1 MEIRDAL
8 HGSIALDPGE
18 VSVVES
24 PFFQRL
30 RRIKQLGFAET
41 AFPSATHTRFV
52 HSLGAMHVA
61 TQAFD
66 NIFPDEDERSK
77 LARFRKVV
85 RLAALLHD
93 VGHGPLSHT
102 SESAMP
108 NVAKLS
114 IPLAHYR
121 NLKRQATHEDYTLK
135 IVLDSELTQRL
146 DKAGKRTGFSA
157 IHVAAL
163 MQPEIELKD
172 DFFRE
177 RLDGE
182 IVDFRPLL
190 EQLISSELDCDRM
203 DYLRRDSHYLGVSY
217 GQYDY
222 DWIIANLCP
231 YVSSGK
237 VHLALKHRAV
247 TAFEDFLISRFHMF
261 LMIYFHHKSVIYD
274 RMLNEYFKS
283 TDSHYEIPSDLEL
296 YLNCVDSE
304 LMSHLGTS
312 SNRWAKRI
320 TERKPYTVLI
330 ELPSGLTDSS
340 PDHDLFTTVEAK
352 LKKQGI
358 HYLKETSTSELSKYI
373 DSGKKPLFVRYDN
386 YYTDPKFIPMTQYSD
401 LFDRYK
407 KRRSVSRIYI
417 DETEGKRFKN
427 H

>member
-8 HGSIALDPGE
+8 HGSIALDPTE

-24 PFFQRL
+24 PYFQRL

-66 NIFPDEDERSK
+66 NLFPDEDERYK
-77 LARFRKVV
+77 LLRFRKLV

-102 SESAMP
+102 TESAMP
-108 NVAKLS
+108 QVAKLA
-114 IPLAHYR
+114 IPLPHYKTA
-121 NLKRQATHEDYTLK
+121 KRQATHEDYTLK
-135 IVLDSELTQRL
+135 IVLDSELTPRL
-146 DKAGKRTGFSA
+146 DRAGKKSGFSSL
-157 IHVAAL
+157 HVAAL
-163 MQPEIELKD
+163 IEPEIEVKD
-172 DFFRE
+172 DFFKE
-177 RLDGE
+177 RLGGE

-231 YVSSGK
+231 HVTGGK

-274 RMLNEYFKS
+274 RMLHEYCRSSDS
-283 TDSHYEIPSDLEL
+283 TYEIPSDLTG

-304 LMSHLGTS
+304 LMNHLGTS
-312 SNRWAKRI
+312 KNKWAKRI
-320 TERKPYTVLI
+320 TERNPYVVLI

-340 PDHDLFTTVEAK
+340 PDHDLFSSVEAK
-352 LKKQGI
+352 LKKQDI

-373 DSGKKPLFVRYDN
+373 DGGKKPLYVRYDN
-386 YYTDPKFIPMTQYSD
+386 YYTETKFIPLTQYSD

-417 DETEGKRFKN
+417 DEAEGKRFKN
-427 H
+427 S